1 MLNGKAG
8 FFCRDLCYF
17 VIVLAALVFF
27 SAVWYTTG
35 NRKSRLSRNK
45 EGDINL
51 MLNRA
56 QLKQEAKGIVRSA
69 RVSAY
74 LMTLIFLAITYVLNG
89 IDIYVGNDVGKYLAE
104 FFPEL
109 DLPSAM
115 TASRFSVPVVVFT
128 GVMVWLLNI
137 VLSGGWTLYHLG
149 IRRGY
154 EMGYGT
160 LFDGFAIV
168 GKLILA
174 TLAVTAI
181 VTLGTVLLLFPG
193 LIFAYMYRFT
203 IYNICENP
211 SLGVI
216 QAMRMSR
223 LQTYRHKMDLFVLDL
238 SFIGW
243 GILISLTMGIL
254 SIWIRPYMEQT
265 NIGYFIALKRASGV
279 GVFPDTG
286 SEGPDAGP
294 VF

>member
-1 MLNGKAG
+1 
-8 FFCRDLCYF
+8 
-17 VIVLAALVFF
+17 
-27 SAVWYTTG
+27 
-35 NRKSRLSRNK
+35 
-45 EGDINL
+45 

-56 QLKQEAKGIVRSA
+56 QLKQEAKGVVRSA

-74 LMTLIFLAITYVLNG
+74 LMTLIFLVITYVLNA
-89 IDIYVGNDVGKYLAE
+89 IDIYAGNDVGKYLAE

-109 DLPSAM
+109 DLPAAM
-115 TASRFSVPVVVFT
+115 TVSHFSTPVVVFV

-137 VLSGGWTLYHLG
+137 VLSGGWTIYHLG
-149 IRRGY
+149 IRRGH

-160 LFDGFAIV
+160 LFDGFSIV

-181 VTLGTVLLLFPG
+181 VTLGTVLLIFPG

-238 SFIGW
+238 SFWGW

-279 GVFPDTG
+279 GAF
-286 SEGPDAGP
+286 PDAGNEGP
-294 VF
+294 NPGSVF